1 MENGTIK
8 IASDVILII
17 ADLAI
22 SETNASDM
30 IARKAKGKS
39 LNVAYDGDDLVISV
53 DLSVKYGV
61 KIPQVSEEIQKK
73 VKTSVENMT
82 GLKVKEV
89 NVNVIGMNIEK
100 TAKEA

>member
-1 MENGTIK
+1 MENGKIK

-39 LNVAYDGDDLVISV
+39 LNVTYDGDDLVISV
-53 DLSVKYGV
+53 DL

>member
-1 MENGTIK
+1 MENGKTK

>member
-1 MENGTIK
+1 MENGKIK

>member
-73 VKTSVENMT
+73 VETSVENMT